1 MKPEPKA
8 DLKALFI
15 LCLLSM
21 YGLGA
26 GLVESLVNYPSW
38 RLIGPSEFREYHAFL
53 ALRIS
58 FVLVAPLLAQLL
70 LSLWM
75 YWKYPVLRKAMMLQL
90 LFQLVFW
97 GSSLLWQ
104 IPIQG
109 KLGADGKDW
118 ALIEELVYSDLAL
131 RSLPHLLQT
140 AHLVYVCFRRLFP
153 ASGRPELNA

>member
-1 MKPEPKA
+1 LKLVPKA

-38 RLIGPSEFREYHAFL
+38 LLIGPAEFREYHAFL
-53 ALRIS
+53 AWRIS
-58 FVLVAPLLAQLL
+58 FVLVAPLLAQQL
-70 LSLWM
+70 LSLWI
-75 YWKYPVLRKAMMLQL
+75 YWKYPVQRQAMMLQL
-90 LFQLVFW
+90 LLQSVFW
-97 GSSLLWQ
+97 GSSLFWQ

-109 KLGADGKDW
+109 KLGVDGKDW

-140 AHLVYVCFRRLFP
+140 AHLVYVCFRKLFP
-153 ASGRPELNA
+153 ASARPELSA